1 MVAKHKFWRF
11 LTRAHKW
18 AGLILGIQ
26 IILWFASG
34 FFMSFS
40 NIDKVH
46 GDFVAL
52 KQTFPVSAEQVIPVD
67 EAARKYGT
75 DEMKTATLRTVID
88 HPVWELRGEKGIVY
102 VDGHSGEIW
111 SGLNADQVRAIANQ
125 YYIGSGQ
132 IEAIAKLDE
141 APKDYRSVV
150 PVWQL
155 KYDDKERTRL
165 YISPQT
171 GDLLKTRTRLW
182 RIFDFMWMLH
192 IMDYD
197 DRDDINNWWLV
208 VLSFC
213 ALLFA
218 LSGAALVVHRV
229 FLRPRAK
236 KDIKPE
242 T

>member
-1 MVAKHKFWRF
+1 MVAKHKFWPV
-11 LTRAHKW
+11 LTRVHKW
-18 AGLILGIQ
+18 AGLVLGIQ

-52 KQTFPVSAEQVIPVD
+52 KQTFPVSAEQVIPVN
-67 EAARKYGT
+67 EASRKYGNG
-75 DEMKTATLRTVID
+75 EMKTATLRTVID
-88 HPVWELRGEKGIVY
+88 HPVWELNGDKGIVY
-102 VDGHSGEIW
+102 VDGRNGKLW
-111 SGLNADQVRAIANQ
+111 AGLSEDQVRGIAGQ
-125 YYIGSGQ
+125 YYIGTGQ
-132 IEAIAKLDE
+132 IETIAILDV
-141 APKDYRSVV
+141 APKDYRSDV

-155 KYDDKERTRL
+155 RYDDKERTRL
-165 YISPQT
+165 YISPDT

-213 ALLFA
+213 ALMFA

-229 FLRPRAK
+229 ILRPRANK
-236 KDIKPE
+236 E

>member
-1 MVAKHKFWRF
+1 MAAKPKFWRT
-11 LTRAHKW
+11 LTRIHKW
-18 AGLILGIQ
+18 AGLVLGIQ

-52 KQTFPVSAEQVIPVD
+52 KKTFPLSAEQVVPVRD
-67 EAARKYGT
+67 VLHHYG
-75 DEMKTATLRTVID
+75 DDNLRTANLRSVIGT
-88 HPVWELRGEKGIVY
+88 PVWELTGEDGKVF
-102 VDGHSGEIW
+102 VDGRSGKLWDGISEE
-111 SGLNADQVRAIANQ
+111 QVREVSTE
-125 YYIGSGQ
+125 YYIGAGQ
-132 IEAIAKLDE
+132 IEAIAKLDV
-141 APKDYRSVV
+141 APMDYRSDV

-165 YISPQT
+165 YISPTT

-236 KDIKPE
+236 KE
-242 T
+242 

>member
-1 MVAKHKFWRF
+1 MKTRKTFWRN
-11 LTRAHKW
+11 LTRIHKW
-18 AGLILGIQ
+18 AGFVLGIQ

-52 KQTFPVSAEQVIPVD
+52 KQTFPVSAEQLIPVE
-67 EAARKYGT
+67 EAARMYG
-75 DEMKTATLRTVID
+75 DDPLKTATLRSVID
-88 HPVWELRGEKGIVY
+88 APVWVLNGDAGIQY
-102 VDGHSGEIW
+102 IDARTGKDWAGI
-111 SGLNADQVRAIANQ
+111 NADQVRSVAAI
-125 YYIGSGQ
+125 YYIGKGQ
-132 IEAIAKLDE
+132 VETLAKLDV
-141 APKDYRSVV
+141 APLDYRGAV
-150 PVWQL
+150 PVWQV

-165 YISPQT
+165 YISPMS

-208 VLSFC
+208 LLSFF

-229 FLRPRAK
+229 FLRPKRK
-236 KDIKPE
+236 